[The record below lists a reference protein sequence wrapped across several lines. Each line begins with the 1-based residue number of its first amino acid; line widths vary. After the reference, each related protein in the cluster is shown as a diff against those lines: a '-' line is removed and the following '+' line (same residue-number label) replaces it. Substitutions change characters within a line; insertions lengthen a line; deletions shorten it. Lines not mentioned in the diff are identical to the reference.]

1 MTTPS
6 PIHFQAASSRH
17 PLTGFFVSR
26 LLLLAVLPIVLQ
38 AQGVQAGTL
47 RKLALAVGIGVAV
60 HELEVHAHQSDG
72 ARPGA
77 AANDSAAGAVP
88 PQGSGCASQL
98 ANGRAP
104 QFANVSWTVGLTQLC
119 YEELTIGYS
128 SKTRTPLWVGEYL
141 TPQRI
146 AAARQQIRN
155 SQFFEDT
162 HLPVDARAQLG
173 DYVRSG
179 YDRGHMAPNGDF
191 SSPKTQAECFTLANI
206 VPQNPDNNRHAWE
219 SLESGTRNYVMAQA
233 PLYVITG
240 PLFTGAEI
248 SFLNNRVAIPT
259 ELWKLIYDPVRRSG
273 GVYLVKNEAQPRINW
288 MDIAAFEKL
297 SGYRFGLGTV
307 ALLDMPATRMHRAN

>member
-1 MTTPS
+1 MTTP
-6 PIHFQAASSRH
+6 PRTHLQAASSRD
-17 PLTGFFVSR
+17 PLCGFSVSR
-26 LLLLAVLPIVLQ
+26 LLLLAVLPVVLHVQ
-38 AQGVQAGTL
+38 IAQAGTL
-47 RKLALAVGIGVAV
+47 KKLALAVGIGVAV
-60 HELEVHAHQSDG
+60 HELEAHAHQSEE

-88 PQGSGCASQL
+88 PQGSGCAAQL

-155 SQFFEDT
+155 SKFFEDP

-206 VPQNPDNNRHAWE
+206 VPQNPDNNRHTWE
-219 SLESGTRNYVMAQA
+219 SLESGTRNYVMAQG
-233 PLYVITG
+233 PLYVVTG

-259 ELWKLIYDPVRRSG
+259 ELWKLIYDPARHAG
-273 GVYLVKNEAQPRINW
+273 GVYLVKNEAQPQINW
-288 MDIAAFEKL
+288 MGIAAFEKL

>member
-1 MTTPS
+1 MTTP
-6 PIHFQAASSRH
+6 PRTHLQAASSRD
-17 PLTGFFVSR
+17 PLCGFSVSR
-26 LLLLAVLPIVLQ
+26 LLLLAVLPVVLHVQ
-38 AQGVQAGTL
+38 IAQAGTL
-47 RKLALAVGIGVAV
+47 KKLALAVGIGVAV
-60 HELEVHAHQSDG
+60 HELEAHAHQPEG
-72 ARPGA
+72 ARTGA
-77 AANDSAAGAVP
+77 VANDSAAGAVP
-88 PQGSGCASQL
+88 PQGSGCAAQL

-104 QFANVSWTVGLTQLC
+104 QFANVSWAVGLTQLC
-119 YEELTIGYS
+119 YDELTIGYS

-155 SQFFEDT
+155 SKFFEDP

-219 SLESGTRNYVMAQA
+219 SLESGTRNYVVAQG
-233 PLYVITG
+233 PLYVVTG

-259 ELWKLIYDPVRRSG
+259 ELWKLIYDPARHAG
-273 GVYLVKNEAQPRINW
+273 GVYLVKNEAQPQINW
-288 MDIAAFEKL
+288 MGIAAFEKL